1 MANVLTE
8 PADFSQEVVAYWINS
23 PISDEVAQV
32 IAEQQAALIERFDD
46 AIWNVPHE
54 SLHISF
60 NALSPFYFADGISGA
75 PSEVSQKYIEA
86 LAELLEDQKPIELH
100 FDTIEVSP
108 ASIILKAR
116 LRRLGRLHLLLFFQL
131 AARALRSWSNGRLRI
146 RIDP

>member
-60 NALSPFYFADGISGA
+60 NALSPFFLQMAFRVHLRRYH
-75 PSEVSQKYIEA
+75 KN
-86 LAELLEDQKPIELH
+86 
-100 FDTIEVSP
+100 
-108 ASIILKAR
+108 ILK
-116 LRRLGRLHLLLFFQL
+116 HWQ
-131 AARALRSWSNGRLRI
+131 SC
-146 RIDP
+146 